1 MGSWGATDADEAKPK
16 FLTTEEKK
24 GVYATSSGWVSQA
37 GQTSSGNDNAS
48 AQPEVLVA
56 LRGLA
61 TKIGQATV
69 DSVEIV
75 TTAMDASAGGV
86 LRVDVHYNEQVT
98 VATASPMVVVTNSQ
112 AGGGSAAN
120 FTLTMDG
127 ALPLTNDTLS
137 FSTTVAGGGAVAADD
152 VLSVGA
158 QTIDLNGGTMVDT
171 VGAGNAER
179 AISGAQGTAAGTL
192 TVVA

>member
-24 GVYATSSGWVSQA
+24 GVYATASGWVSQA
-37 GQTSSGNDNAS
+37 GQASSGNDNAS

-56 LRGLA
+56 LRSLA

-69 DSVEIV
+69 DTVEIV

-98 VATASPMVVVTNSQ
+98 VATAAPLMVVSNSQ

-127 ALPLTNDTLS
+127 TLPVTNDTLS
-137 FSTTVAGGGAVAADD
+137 FSVTVAGGGPVAAGD

-158 QTIDLNGGTMVDT
+158 QTINNNGGTMLDT
-171 VGAGNAER
+171 VGGGNAER

>member
-24 GVYATSSGWVSQA
+24 GVYATSGGWVSQA

-61 TKIGQATV
+61 TKLGQATV
-69 DSVEIV
+69 DAVEIV

-86 LRVDVHYNEQVT
+86 IRIDVHYNEQVT
-98 VATASPMVVVTNSQ
+98 VATAAPLMVVTNSQ

-127 ALPLTNDTLS
+127 TLPVTADSLS
-137 FSTTVAGGGAVAADD
+137 FSTTIAGGGPVAADD
-152 VLSVGA
+152 VLSIGN
-158 QTIDLNGGTMVDT
+158 QTINLNGGTMVDA
-171 VGAGNAER
+171 VGGGNAER